1 MILGGGRETK
11 DSKID
16 LSVGLI
22 LHKKVGDAVKTGEPL
37 AVIYANEYGK
47 LEAAKA
53 RFLKAYTINSAAV
66 AKKPLIKGIVNA

>member
-1 MILGGGRETK
+1 M
-11 DSKID
+11 
-16 LSVGLI
+16 
-22 LHKKVGDAVKTGEPL
+22 KTGEPL
-37 AVIYANEYGK
+37 AVIYANEYDK